1 MIPAEPIRP
10 VEQAQARV
18 RRFALVCLVACALAG
33 ALFAFGLPGQFLFDD
48 IPNIVNNPSIHLSSL
63 SLDSLLEVLSAKQV
77 SGATRSIPALS
88 FALDYWR
95 AGGVADP
102 ATFKTTNLL
111 IHALTALALVGFFR
125 RLLRAANLPA
135 EPARWAALALALAWA
150 AHPLQVSSVL
160 YAVQRLQTLGTLFL
174 VLALTA
180 YLAGRLAQIRGSSGR
195 SGLLAALLLCAV
207 ALGCKEDSA
216 LFPAYALALE
226 LTVLRFAAAD
236 AILADRLKRGFLAA
250 VLAGLAAYLLWVIPH
265 YWQWE
270 AYPGRDF
277 NSAERLLTQ
286 PRVLCLYLWQ
296 ILVPLPGHMPFHYD
310 WLAPSRGLLQPWTT
324 LPALLL
330 VVSLL
335 ALGWHQRHR
344 RPLLAL
350 GIFLFFG
357 AHFIAS
363 NVIGLELAFEHRNH
377 FALLGAVLAV
387 GSLLAQAAARWRL
400 RLAVRAGA
408 CAAVLVALACATAL
422 RSHDWRDAVSLAK
435 ASAAAAPDSPRAWIE
450 LCDAQVKA
458 GGGATPGNPLLDSA
472 IRACASGAEVA
483 PQSLN
488 NLALLVVLKTVRGDV
503 SERDWAAF
511 LDRLETVPMSWDN
524 TRAPLILAHYAGLGV
539 KLDKAHVLAAMA
551 ALDRRATLQPHTLVY
566 IGDALR
572 KALDAPDAAASYYL
586 KALAQVPPGDP
597 YVREIADDMRSKGRP
612 DLAEAI
618 ERAGLPASARPEANG
633 RASGK

>member
-1 MIPAEPIRP
+1 MIFEDYFHKASLRCAIGSDLLYW
-10 VEQAQARV
+10 
-18 RRFALVCLVACALAG
+18 FALSIIVSIVFLP
-33 ALFAFGLPGQFLFDD
+33 GLPGQFLFDD
-48 IPNIVNNPSIHLSSL
+48 IPNIVNNSIIHLDALTPTAVAELL
-63 SLDSLLEVLSAKQV
+63 STRQDSGYGRILP
-77 SGATRSIPALS
+77 TLS

-180 YLAGRLAQIRGSSGR
+180 YLDGRLAQIRGSSGKI
-195 SGLLAALLLCAV
+195 GLLAALLLWVV
-207 ALGCKEDSA
+207 AMGCKEDST

-236 AILADRLKRGFLAA
+236 ALLAHRLERGFLAA
-250 VLAGLAAYLLWVIPH
+250 VLAGLAVYLLWVIPH

-335 ALGWHQRHR
+335 ALGWRQRHR

-377 FALLGAVLAV
+377 FALIGAVLAV
-387 GSLLAQAAARWRL
+387 GSLLAQAAARGSVRPAA
-400 RLAVRAGA
+400 LAGV
-408 CAAVLVALACATAL
+408 CAAALVALACATAL
-422 RSHDWRDAVSLAK
+422 RAHDWRDAVSLAK

-450 LCDAQVKA
+450 LCDAQVQA

-488 NLALLVVLKTVRGDV
+488 NLALLVVLKTVRGEV

-551 ALDRRATLQPHTLVY
+551 ALDRRATLKPGALVT
-566 IGDALR
+566 IGDSIMDDFNEPDLALPYYV
-572 KALDAPDAAASYYL
+572 KALES
-586 KALAQVPPGDP
+586 VPPGDSFAW
-597 YVREIADDMRSKGRP
+597 ELADRLRARGRG
-612 DLAEAI
+612 DLIVAVAQAA
-618 ERAGLPASARPEANG
+618 RVPKSALAP
-633 RASGK
+633 SPSDP